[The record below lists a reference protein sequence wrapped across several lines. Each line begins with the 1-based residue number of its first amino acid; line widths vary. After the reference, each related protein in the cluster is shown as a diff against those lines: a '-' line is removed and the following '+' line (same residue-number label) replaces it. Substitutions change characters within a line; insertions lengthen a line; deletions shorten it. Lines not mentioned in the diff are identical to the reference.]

1 MSDERKPV
9 AERILRL
16 AKMLRYFLERDEVY
30 TTNMAADFSTTTRT
44 IQRDLLALR
53 KAGFPIHEK
62 RMGCHCLDKSIISN
76 LRNYEES
83 ELALI
88 VAVRDMVRQLG
99 KPFGDNADT
108 IFNRLSDYTDCRPVF
123 VKLDEPI
130 RFPRKTVDKIVEGIN
145 EKKFLQFEYKGNM
158 KEAHPVTVEPYR
170 TAYFDGFWYLIARD
184 SSDDRI
190 KKYALDKISGI
201 TALKNKR
208 FKKIPDDIDDIL
220 KSSVNVWFTTNRN
233 IRVTIEVDSLW
244 ADYFKRRGNIL
255 PLQETAEERPDG
267 SLIINFMACNTEE
280 ISMCVKPWL
289 PHVRII
295 KPESVKISLLNEFS
309 DWIKWQKKT

>member
-16 AKMLRYFLERDEVY
+16 AKMLRYFLERDEVF
-30 TTNMAADFSTTTRT
+30 TANMAADFSTTTRT

-53 KAGFPIHEK
+53 KAGFPIHDK
-62 RMGCHCLDKSIISN
+62 KMGSHYLDKSIINN

-88 VAVRDMVRQLG
+88 VAVRDMVSQLG

-145 EKKFLQFEYKGNM
+145 EKKFLQFTYKGNM
-158 KEAHPVTVEPYR
+158 KDAHPVTVEPYR
-170 TAYFDGFWYLIARD
+170 TAYFDGFWYLVARD
-184 SSDDRI
+184 SSDGNI

-201 TALKNKR
+201 TTLKNKR
-208 FKKIPDDIDDIL
+208 FKKVPDNIDDIL
-220 KSSVNVWFTTNRN
+220 KDSVNIWFTPKRN

-244 ADYFKRRGNIL
+244 SEYFKRRGNIL
-255 PLQETAEERPDG
+255 PLQETAEERSDG
-267 SLIINFMACNTEE
+267 SLIINFMACNPEE

-289 PHVRII
+289 PHVRILEPGDI
-295 KPESVKISLLNEFS
+295 RDSVLKELKA
-309 DWIKWQKKT
+309 WARWQEKL